1 MKKESAGIVI
11 TDGDVVLGCK
21 SYQWDLPKGEI
32 EEGEEPIDAA
42 IRETKEETGLVVKKE
57 KLTELG
63 YYDYT
68 KYKNLWLFL
77 YVPEILPNTDNMKCT
92 TYFTDKK
99 GNKTLEVTDYKYIPL
114 TVVEGFFYRSIC
126 KVLRKIE
133 NGSVFSKRFSKGKKQ

>member
-1 MKKESAGIVI
+1 
-11 TDGDVVLGCK
+11 
-21 SYQWDLPKGEI
+21 
-32 EEGEEPIDAA
+32 
-42 IRETKEETGLVVKKE
+42 
-57 KLTELG
+57 
-63 YYDYT
+63 
-68 KYKNLWLFL
+68 
-77 YVPEILPNTDNMKCT
+77 MKCT